1 MLVKLGLD
9 DVKLGRTRS
18 VPMSGPITDMTPCTP
33 EERKLFMKAT
43 GCIGWISGTGRP
55 DLRVYH
61 SRISQYMANPVR
73 GALDAILGVVKYC
86 AAHKDL
92 CLHQP
97 WGTDPETF
105 GWRFASDSDQSSN
118 TELNNKM
125 RSQLSFIATRGHAPV
140 MFGSKSKLMTRPSL
154 DSFGKSIRGLDKPT
168 CHPKMKQ
175 LHADVSSAAAE
186 IFAVS
191 IALNEFLHLAYV
203 TDEMGFF
210 FPRPIELQVDNS
222 TAIHFSKG
230 STRRSK
236 LRHID
241 ARQEWVC
248 ALRDESIVKLVKV
261 DTKENLADLN
271 SKFLDVPT
279 FEKLRGRIMTAR
291 AIPELSEVAAAA

>member
-1 MLVKLGLD
+1 
-9 DVKLGRTRS
+9 
-18 VPMSGPITDMTPCTP
+18 
-33 EERKLFMKAT
+33 
-43 GCIGWISGTGRP
+43 
-55 DLRVYH
+55 
-61 SRISQYMANPVR
+61 MANPVR
-73 GALDAILGVVKYC
+73 GALDAVLGVVKYC
-86 AAHKDL
+86 AATKTL

-105 GWRFASDSDQSSN
+105 AWRFASDSDQSSN
-118 TELNNKM
+118 TEPNNKM

-140 MFGSKSKLMTRPSL
+140 MFGSKSKVMTRPTL
-154 DSFGKSIRGLDKPT
+154 DSCGKSYRGLDKPT
-168 CHPKMKQ
+168 CHPSMTQ

-186 IFAVS
+186 IFAAS

-203 TDEMGFF
+203 TAEMGFD
-210 FPRPIELQVDNS
+210 FPQPIELQVDNS

-241 ARQEWVC
+241 ARQEWVN
-248 ALRDESIVKLVKV
+248 ALRDEAIVKFVKV

-279 FEKLRGRIMTAR
+279 FEKLRGRIMTAQ
-291 AIPELSEVAAAA
+291 AIPELSEAAAAV